1 MPRTGIERSRGSSIF
16 SFLRRFHIVSMVAVP
31 VCIPTTPIPAFVI
44 CRLLNDGYPDLV
56 KLHLTVILIYISL
69 IISSVEHLYMR
80 LLIICMSLW
89 RNVYLGLLTIFW
101 LGCFCCCCCTGCL
114 YISEINPLSVAS
126 FASIFSHSVDCLSVL
141 FMVSFAVQKLASLIR
156 SHLFI
161 FAFIS
166 IALGTDLRKYC

>member
-1 MPRTGIERSRGSSIF
+1 MGVVGMHTG
-16 SFLRRFHIVSMVAVP
+16 
-31 VCIPTTPIPAFVI
+31 TAFVI

-161 FAFIS
+161 FASFLLS
-166 IALGTDLRKYC
+166 WDTYTVSGNVNLWNHYGKYAHNYFKMDYNPNI